1 MEYPALCVVFRKQFE
16 SAPAP
21 AATEYENVP
30 SEVDGVAHVGPPGT
44 IVSMPTLIPAS
55 AAKKLPSAHM
65 VPYAM
70 SPSVLDIRTRKMPDT
85 SIRTMMNIAIT
96 EAMPRSSVQ

>member
-30 SEVDGVAHVGPPGT
+30 SEVDGVAHVAQDQLGFGQLFAQLVGVHFVDALAPLK
-44 IVSMPTLIPAS
+44 VKVRHRNSMVQPSTTLEIGRR
-55 AAKKLPSAHM
+55 AKVTGVHHGGHGNR
-65 VPYAM
+65 YA
-70 SPSVLDIRTRKMPDT
+70 K
-85 SIRTMMNIAIT
+85 
-96 EAMPRSSVQ
+96 